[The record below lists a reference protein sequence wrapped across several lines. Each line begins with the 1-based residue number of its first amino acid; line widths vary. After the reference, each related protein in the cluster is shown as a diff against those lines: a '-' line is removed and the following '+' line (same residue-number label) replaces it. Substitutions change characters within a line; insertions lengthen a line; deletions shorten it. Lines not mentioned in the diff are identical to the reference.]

1 MDVMNMKS
9 MIKKNIIDFTELV
22 LNNYHKIGLDEID
35 AIIIIKLHYL
45 LNKQITFI
53 HPRKLSNML
62 TISPTTT
69 AKRLNNLIERK
80 YVTVSLVKNGNG
92 KETESFNLDNVIELI
107 VKADFDEKIQEDSL
121 VTSNIVTRLVQLFET
136 EFRKPLS
143 VLDIQTI
150 TKWLNDDQY
159 TFDEIKNALFEAS
172 KMRKLTIKYVDKIL
186 LSNENNEE
194 EVDKYNQTT
203 LIQDIKKI
211 WQE

>member
-1 MDVMNMKS
+1 MDVINMKS

-22 LNNYHKIGLDEID
+22 LNNYYKIGLDETD

-69 AKRLNNLIERK
+69 AKRLNNLIERN
-80 YVTVSLVKNGNG
+80 YVSVSLVKNGNG

-107 VKADFDEKIQEDSL
+107 VKADFEEKVQENSQES
-121 VTSNIVTRLVQLFET
+121 SNIVTQLVSLFET

-150 TKWLNDDQY
+150 TKWLNDDEY

-172 KMRKLTIKYVDKIL
+172 KLRKLTIKYVDKIL
-186 LSNENNEE
+186 LSKDQEE